1 MQLVMSNPCLRTYSA
16 IACHKD
22 IVLLERQRRGV
33 YVEEINV
40 GGRIIGLVHD
50 GDNW

>member
-1 MQLVMSNPCLRTYSA
+1 MWIYSPTA
-16 IACHKD
+16 YRKD
-22 IVLLERQRRGV
+22 IVLLERKKKCV
-33 YVEEINV
+33 HVEEINV